1 MPLIRDQLVLN
12 DWDIMDDKIASGI
25 DNTIDSKSGNR
36 MNYSCYECIG
46 TPSTQG
52 CFKLLDTMR
61 VYLLFV
67 HY

>member
-12 DWDIMDDKIASGI
+12 DWDIMDDKIANG
-25 DNTIDSKSGNR
+25 IDSKIDNKSGNSKDIR
-36 MNYSCYECIG
+36 QYLCIG

-61 VYLLFV
+61 VY
-67 HY
+67 YY